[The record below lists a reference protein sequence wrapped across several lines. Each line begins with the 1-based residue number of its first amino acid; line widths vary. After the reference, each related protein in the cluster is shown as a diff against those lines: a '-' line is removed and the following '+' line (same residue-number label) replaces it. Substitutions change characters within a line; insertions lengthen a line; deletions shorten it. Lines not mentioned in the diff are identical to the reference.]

1 VLLHSFSVCVFSD
14 GMLLTPSS
22 SRGVFTVRVQMDGAA
37 LRHLLDP
44 FTAQAAVPEQLTA
57 GAAPSS
63 GSLAQVPGCY
73 STFGTAS
80 DLKTMFD
87 KLSTSNAAAMVNFTR
102 ATPLGAVTS
111 LSKYPGHG
119 LLPASSNTE
128 QSFGPQFLNKSVN
141 GMGTFTGEGSSNE
154 GTVPV
159 RSDVMRSIADCL

>member
-1 VLLHSFSVCVFSD
+1 
-14 GMLLTPSS
+14 
-22 SRGVFTVRVQMDGAA
+22 
-37 LRHLLDP
+37 
-44 FTAQAAVPEQLTA
+44 
-57 GAAPSS
+57 
-63 GSLAQVPGCY
+63 
-73 STFGTAS
+73 
-80 DLKTMFD
+80 MFD

-119 LLPASSNTE
+119 LLPSSSNTE